1 MSAAPAYTQGARLG
15 SRFRHAREYLLG
27 VEEEYMLVDA
37 GDLALAAAV
46 ERVLDASAGA
56 HGKRELYQC
65 QIEVATP
72 PCTTAREALDR
83 LATLRGELV
92 DDARAAGALIA
103 AAGTHP
109 FSLAEDQA
117 VTDDARYLGILDTL
131 RYPAR
136 RTVVFGMHVH
146 VAVSGADKALH
157 VMEGLIADLP
167 LLLALSA
174 SSPFWRGVDS
184 GLASARLVIGSS
196 MPHTGTPPA
205 FASFEEFGD
214 VLDRLRR
221 AGALADASY
230 LWWDVRPHP
239 QLGTIE
245 LRMLDVQPRLIDAAA
260 LAGLVQALVR
270 SYGTAYDRGVAIAPA
285 NRLVADANR
294 WLAIR
299 HGLDASFVV
308 DGAEEVVPARE
319 LLARRLERVAP
330 DLAAVDAEWIV
341 PHVEAIAAGGASSE
355 RQRAWRAAGASLPE
369 VVRRI
374 AAETA
379 APA

>member
-1 MSAAPAYTQGARLG
+1 VSAAPATSPGAGLD
-15 SRFRHAREYLLG
+15 SRFRHEREYLLG

-37 GDLALAAAV
+37 RDLGLAPAV
-46 ERVLDASAGA
+46 ERVLEASSGA

-72 PCTTAREALDR
+72 PCATAEEAFDR

-92 DDARAAGALIA
+92 ADAHAVGARIA

-117 VTDDARYLGILDTL
+117 VTAQARYLGILDAL

-136 RTVVFGMHVH
+136 STVVFGMHVH
-146 VAVSGADKALH
+146 VAIGGADKAMH
-157 VMEGLIADLP
+157 VMESLVADVP

-174 SSPFWRGVDS
+174 SSPFSRGVDS

-196 MPHTGTPPA
+196 VPHTGTPPA
-205 FASFEEFGD
+205 FASFDEFSE
-214 VLDRLRR
+214 VLARLGR
-221 AGALADASY
+221 ARALPDASY

-239 QLGTIE
+239 RLGTVE
-245 LRMLDVQPRLIDAAA
+245 LRMLDVQPRVRDAAA

-270 SYGTAYDRGVAIAPA
+270 GYGRAFDRGARITPA

-299 HGLDASFVV
+299 HGLDASLLVT
-308 DGAEEVVPARE
+308 GADEPVPARE
-319 LLARRLERVAP
+319 LVTRMLERAAP
-330 DLAAVDAEWIV
+330 DLKAVGADWIAPRIV
-341 PHVEAIAAGGASSE
+341 AITARGASSN
-355 RQRAWRAAGASLPE
+355 RQRAWRAAGASLLDI
-369 VVRRI
+369 VRRI
-374 AAETA
+374 ADETA
-379 APA
+379 ELR